1 MNTKNI
7 IGAIV
12 LLITVVFISCLGKM
26 FEDVDAGEVVVI
38 QHLDGTLEVFDQPT
52 SWAWQG
58 FGKATHYRRS
68 NQYEFLIKD
77 SNGNNTS
84 IPIGFNDGGYGNL
97 SGSIRYDLPV
107 DKASMLRI
115 HTHFGS
121 QESVESHL
129 IKTNM
134 EKAAFASGPLMSSR
148 ESYAEKKN
156 DLIFYLEDQASH
168 GAYKTKQVDVDEID
182 PLTNAKKVVTKVQ
195 ILKDSFNRIERQ
207 EKSPIETEGIRLYNL
222 SLQLINYDDKVK
234 KQIIAQQEAIMA
246 VQTSIAESKK
256 AEQKALTIEAEGKA
270 SAAKAKWE
278 QEVIKAEKITKAQA
292 DSMEAAMAVK
302 TAALRKQQLILE
314 GEGEAEKKKLIM
326 QANGALEQKLEA
338 YVKVQGYWADA
349 FKNYQGNLMP
359 QFISGSGPVPINA
372 ANQFMEMM
380 MIRSAKDLGLNLN
393 QK

>member
-1 MNTKNI
+1 MNTKRI
-7 IGAIV
+7 IGVI
-12 LLITVVFISCLGKM
+12 LLAATFIFCSLLGKM

-58 FGKATHYRRS
+58 FGKSTHYRRS

-77 SNGNNTS
+77 SKGGNTS
-84 IPIGFNDGGYGNL
+84 IPIGFNDGGYGRL

-107 DKASMLRI
+107 EKASMIRI

-168 GAYKTKQVDVDEID
+168 GAYKTKQVEMDEID
-182 PLTNAKKVVTKVQ
+182 PLSNVKKVVTKVQ
-195 ILKDSFNRIERQ
+195 ILKDSLGRVERQ
-207 EKSPIETEGIRLYNL
+207 EVSPIYTEGIRLYNL
-222 SLQLINYDDKVK
+222 SLQLIDYDDRVK
-234 KQIIAQQEAIMA
+234 EQIKAQQTAIMA
-246 VQTSIAESKK
+246 VQTSMAESKQ

-270 SAAKAKWE
+270 AAAKAKWE

-292 DSMEAAMAVK
+292 DSLEAAMATK

-359 QFISGSGPVPINA
+359 QFISGNGPVPINA